1 MGTSSTSTAE
11 IVLKYALLE
20 LLKLFLSLLLLL
32 LLKPILML
40 LIVVL

>member
-20 LLKLFLSLLLLL
+20 LLKLFLSLLLL
-32 LLKPILML
+32 KPILLL